1 MASQSEFDTVK
12 ELEQKLESAHS
23 DLKLVRSLFRDH
35 VQSGFVSR
43 FVESELYNIKDNPDH
58 LVRRNAGQVSF
69 TLINTVDFDYTIK
82 LVPPF
87 AGRPHAVKWLGE
99 QQILSVQGEGGALV
113 RRLTV
118 PHDINDFLAGL
129 LIEEIEMVYL
139 NEREFLESPSPN
151 NILDIY
157 EIKEPVVFEVLTIH
171 NQTVEL
177 HWTFDEGLRSV
188 FAESSRMTSSRLQN
202 VLDLAV
208 KMGKRIPDTVYH
220 TIFSQGSTQA
230 KILAIESL
238 LITDSISGFR
248 ELYEAIDSTDAAL
261 SMGAQ
266 RLLDSLTAQT

>member
-1 MASQSEFDTVK
+1 VASQSEFDTVK

-157 EIKEPVVFEVLTIH
+157 EIKEPFDGYRIFMLSSALVHEAIELQRETNWKWWKKEKSIDDQKIQEEIIDIWHFLLQLTI
-171 NQTVEL
+171 
-177 HWTFDEGLRSV
+177 
-188 FAESSRMTSSRLQN
+188 
-202 VLDLAV
+202 
-208 KMGKRIPDTVYH
+208 
-220 TIFSQGSTQA
+220 
-230 KILAIESL
+230 
-238 LITDSISGFR
+238 
-248 ELYEAIDSTDAAL
+248 EAGIDSKKL
-261 SMGAQ
+261 MEIYLKKNKENLNRQEKGY
-266 RLLDSLTAQT
+266 